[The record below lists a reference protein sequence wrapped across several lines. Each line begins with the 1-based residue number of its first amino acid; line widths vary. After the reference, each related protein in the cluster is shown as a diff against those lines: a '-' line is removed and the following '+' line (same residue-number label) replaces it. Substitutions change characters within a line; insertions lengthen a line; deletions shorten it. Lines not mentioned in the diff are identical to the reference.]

1 MSSNLFN
8 GNHYLANFLTQ
19 PSRYLM
25 LCLSL
30 PVTWMRRRSSA
41 LEFELRGQLNQWLDK
56 KKEKKSRC
64 LRYLAPIGRA
74 FSFNVLMKIN
84 ASGVTSNLS
93 AVLCYLVEKK
103 EIPWGCNFHMVIPC
117 LKLHKGPLKSSK
129 SYMIKERKVAHSSK
143 IKRLY
148 FFYVASKLR
157 YYQILILSI

>member
-30 PVTWMRRRSSA
+30 PVTWMRRCSSA

-129 SYMIKERKVAHSSK
+129 SYMIKERKVAHSSN

-148 FFYVASKLR
+148 FSTWHWNSDIIRF
-157 YYQILILSI
+157 